1 MLDFVLSLLNTIGS
15 ILGLLIEFIKDIP
28 AFLKALVEILGVFPS
43 YLFFVPDRL
52 ITAFGVMTAFALV
65 YKFLGREG

>member
-15 ILGLLIEFIKDIP
+15 ILGLLVEFIKDIP
-28 AFLKALVEILGVFPS
+28 AFLKVLVEVFGVFPS

-52 ITAFGVMTAFALV
+52 ITTFGFMTAFALV